1 MNLINIK
8 FLAKASNIYNTL
20 SCVIVHLIYDKI
32 CCLLSLRLLIQV
44 LQVFYVSEPPEKF
57 SQIGSG
63 VLKLSNSFLI

>member
-32 CCLLSLRLLIQV
+32 CCLLSLRLQV